1 MLTAAG
7 LRVALGPSLLVACGA
22 AFAQTGGSITFFTDY
37 RYRGVSLSDER
48 PTLSLSLAHDDP
60 SGWYG
65 GASLTGVSLYPSQ
78 RELQVLGYAGYAG
91 RFSERLGWE
100 AGGTF
105 VHYGGDSRYDFGE
118 AFAGLSGERWN
129 TRLHY
134 APDYFGS
141 GTRTVYGE
149 VNLGIPLSP
158 ITRATAH
165 LGYLARV
172 GGARSPTTASGS
184 NLDGSVGLAV
194 ARDAWEVRLDWI
206 GGGRSGFYP
215 TAYGRAAGSALV
227 LSASLSF

>member
-1 MLTAAG
+1 MLATG
-7 LRVALGPSLLVACGA
+7 LRVVLGHSLLMACGA
-22 AFAQTGGSITFFTDY
+22 ALAQTGGSIAFLTDY
-37 RYRGVSLSDER
+37 RYRGVSLSDEK
-48 PTLSLSLAHDDP
+48 PTLSLGLAHDDP

-65 GASLTGVSLYPSQ
+65 GASFTGVSLYPSR

-91 RFSERLGWE
+91 RLSDRLGWE
-100 AGGTF
+100 AGATF
-105 VHYGGDSRYDFGE
+105 AHYTGDSRYDFGE
-118 AFAGLSGERWN
+118 GFAGLSGERWN

-158 ITRATAH
+158 MTRATAH
-165 LGYLARV
+165 LGALVNV
-172 GGARSPTTASGS
+172 GGTRNPTDSGTS
-184 NLDGSVGLAV
+184 LDGSLGLAV

-206 GGGRSGFYP
+206 AGGRGGYYP
-215 TAYGRAAGSALV
+215 TAYGRAGGSTLV